1 MEIYR
6 VCVCVCVCV
15 CVRKKV
21 EKTCYFLIYIHIS
34 LSEDRDSV
42 LSSVQSAKNRQ
53 SKKLIDQKVF
63 LFVAATKKDHRT
75 RCFMY
80 FL

>member
-6 VCVCVCVCV
+6 VCV

-21 EKTCYFLIYIHIS
+21 EKTYYFLIYIHIS
-34 LSEDRDSV
+34 LSEDRDCV

-53 SKKLIDQKVF
+53 SKKLTDQKRYFF
-63 LFVAATKKDHRT
+63 L
-75 RCFMY
+75 
-80 FL
+80 